1 MSERKQQAVCG
12 GRLIVVLAMMLL
24 ACAALLWRGVDL
36 NILNRDFLQTQGE
49 ARHLRVVSVP
59 THRGMITDR
68 HGEPLA
74 ISTPVDSVWTNPR
87 ELVQARELW
96 PELAQVLA
104 LDESE
109 LEQTLAKRI
118 NREFVYL
125 RRHINPQRAQQV
137 MNLGVPGVFLQREYR
152 RYYPAGE
159 VAAHVVGFTNVDD
172 QGQEGI
178 ELLYDEYLSGKPGSK
193 RVVRDRLG
201 RIIANVE
208 SIREPEP
215 GNQLRLSIDRR
226 LQYLTYRELKAAVQ
240 RHQAKA
246 GSAVVL
252 DVRSGEILA
261 MVDQPAYNPNNRGDR
276 RSEAYRNRA
285 VTDVFEPGSTIKPFT
300 IAAALE
306 SGRFTPRTPIETG
319 NGFFKVGRDTVRDV
333 RGYGR
338 IDVTRVI
345 HKSSNVGA
353 SKIALAL
360 EPEQLVNTFQRVGLG
375 EVTGSSFPGE
385 VAGILGHRTRWSDIE
400 RATLSYGYGLSVTP
414 LQLAQAYAVLAGD
427 GRLRRASFLPSDE
440 NSLEPVPALK
450 PETVHQVRRML
461 EGVVQEGSTG
471 QRARIPGYRVAGK
484 TGTVHKTGA
493 GGYSSDRY
501 LSLFAGMVPASRP
514 RLVMVVIIDEPSAGG
529 YFGGV
534 VAAPVFA
541 NVMTGALRLMDI
553 PPDDLPSLGGKLVV
567 AEAAQ

>member
-1 MSERKQQAVCG
+1 MSEHKQQGVCG
-12 GRLIVVLAMMLL
+12 SRLFVILTMLLL
-24 ACAALLWRGVDL
+24 ACVVLVWRGVDL
-36 NILNRDFLQTQGE
+36 QITERDFLQNQGD

-74 ISTPVDSVWTNPR
+74 ISTPVDSVWCNPKELLQVR
-87 ELVQARELW
+87 EQWPQLAR
-96 PELAQVLA
+96 VL
-104 LDESE
+104 E
-109 LEQTLAKRI
+109 LEEGALEALLSRRLE
-118 NREFVYL
+118 REFVYL
-125 RRHINPQRAQQV
+125 RRHIKPQRAQQV

-178 ELLYDEYLSGKPGSK
+178 ELLYDDYLAGKAGRK

-201 RIIANVE
+201 RIIADVE
-208 SIREPEP
+208 SISEPVP
-215 GNQLRLSIDRR
+215 GNDLRLSIDRR

-240 RHQAKA
+240 RHRAKA
-246 GSAVVL
+246 GSAVVM
-252 DVRSGEILA
+252 DVQSGEILA
-261 MVDQPAYNPNNRGDR
+261 MVDQPAYNPNNRGDL

-306 SGRFTPRTPIETG
+306 SGRFTPHTPIETG
-319 NGFFKVGRDTVRDV
+319 NGFLEVGHDTVRDV

-360 EPEQLVNTFQRVGLG
+360 EPKWLIDIFQSVGLG

-385 VAGILGHRTRWSDIE
+385 VAGSLSHRERWRDIE
-400 RATLSYGYGLSVTP
+400 RATLSFGYGLSVTP
-414 LQLAQAYAVLAGD
+414 LQLAQAYALLGGD
-427 GRLRRASFLPSDE
+427 GQLRHASFLPADE
-440 NSLEPVPALK
+440 GSPAPVPALK
-450 PETVHQVRRML
+450 AETVKQIRRML
-461 EGVVQEGSTG
+461 EGVVQEGGTG
-471 QRARIPGYRVAGK
+471 WRASIPGYRVAGK
-484 TGTVHKTGA
+484 TGTVHKTGV

-501 LSLFAGMVPASRP
+501 LSLFAGVVPASRP
-514 RLVMVVIIDEPSAGG
+514 RLAMVVIIDEPSAGG
-529 YFGGV
+529 YYGGV

-541 NVMTGALRLMDI
+541 KVMGGALRLMDI
-553 PPDDLPSLGGKLVV
+553 APDDVPSLGGKLVM